1 MFALLERHNAVDIV
15 IDVLRKSIGSAAYRR
30 ITCRRM
36 ILLNSHGCSTAPPL
50 RKRNPLVQRRRF
62 GHLSYV
68 MDKVP
73 RMTINARGVGAAPH
87 AAISHSRTPA
97 IETNQLLGM
106 AGHAAQFRKAV
117 IGYLRALR

>member
-1 MFALLERHNAVDIV
+1 
-15 IDVLRKSIGSAAYRR
+15 
-30 ITCRRM
+30 
-36 ILLNSHGCSTAPPL
+36 
-50 RKRNPLVQRRRF
+50 
-62 GHLSYV
+62 

-87 AAISHSRTPA
+87 GAISHSRTPA